1 MITTTRSLTV
11 AAAALTMVGLTA
23 CTTTPPSAPVDAS
36 AAPTTENLPTS
47 TEPPL
52 ADAASGDVDAQLL
65 YLIEE
70 EKLAHDVYTVLGD
83 LWGGNVFANI
93 AASEISHQDAVATLL
108 VEYDIADPRS
118 DEIGVFTDPDLQAL
132 YDQLVAEG
140 SQSRAAAIDV
150 GILIEQADIADLQ
163 NTLDGAPDDVAV
175 VVERLLRGSENHLAA
190 FERQA

>member
-11 AAAALTMVGLTA
+11 AAAALTMMGLTA
-23 CTTTPPSAPVDAS
+23 CTAPPPSTRVDAS
-36 AAPTTENLPTS
+36 AAPTTENLATS

-52 ADAASGDVDAQLL
+52 ADASSPPVDAQLL

-108 VEYDIADPRS
+108 VEYDLADPRS
-118 DEIGVFTDPDLQAL
+118 DEIGVFSDPDLQAL
-132 YDQLVAEG
+132 YDQLVADG

-150 GILIEQADIADLQ
+150 GILIEQTDIADL
-163 NTLDGAPDDVAV
+163 TRALDGAADDVAV
-175 VVERLLRGSENHLAA
+175 VLERLLAGSQNHLAA

>member
-1 MITTTRSLTV
+1 MITSLRSLTV
-11 AAAALTMVGLTA
+11 AAAALTIVGLTA
-23 CTTTPPSAPVDAS
+23 CTAPPPSTPVDAS
-36 AAPTTENLPTS
+36 AAPTTENPAKS

-83 LWGGNVFANI
+83 LWGGNVFTNI
-93 AASEISHQDAVATLL
+93 AASEISHQDAVASLL

-150 GILIEQADIADLQ
+150 GILIEQTDIADLQ
-163 NTLDGAPDDVAV
+163 STLDGAPDDVAV
-175 VVERLLRGSENHLAA
+175 IVERLLRGSENHLAA

>member
-1 MITTTRSLTV
+1 MITSLRSLTV
-11 AAAALTMVGLTA
+11 ATAALTMVGLTA
-23 CTTTPPSAPVDAS
+23 CTATPRSAPVDAS

-83 LWGGNVFANI
+83 LWGGNVFTNI
-93 AASEISHQDAVATLL
+93 AASEISHQDAVAALL
-108 VEYDIADPRS
+108 VEYDLADPRS
-118 DEIGVFTDPDLQAL
+118 QEVGVFTDPGLQAL
-132 YDQLVAEG
+132 FDQLVADG
-140 SQSRAAAIDV
+140 AASRAAAIDV
-150 GILIEQADIADLQ
+150 GILIEQTDIADLQ
-163 NTLDGAPDDVAV
+163 STLDGAPDDVAV